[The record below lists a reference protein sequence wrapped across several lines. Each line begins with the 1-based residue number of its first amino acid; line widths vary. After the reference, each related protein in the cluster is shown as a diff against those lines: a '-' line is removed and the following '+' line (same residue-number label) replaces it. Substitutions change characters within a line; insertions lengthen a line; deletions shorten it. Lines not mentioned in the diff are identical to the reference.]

1 MSFCFSEVWLKL
13 HDFKGRLIAYGG
25 GGGVSLFSNEVAA
38 KAQQAAQTA
47 ASTPD
52 ITLANLISLG
62 GLALIAARFIFD
74 VYVYF
79 DKKRAKGGARG
90 TCSNQEL

>member
-1 MSFCFSEVWLKL
+1 MSFCLSEFWVKL
-13 HDFKGRLIAYGG
+13 HDCKGRLITYGG
-25 GGGVSLFSNEVAA
+25 GSGVSFFSSEVAA
-38 KAQQAAQTA
+38 KAQQAAESTA
-47 ASTPD
+47 ASPD

-74 VYVYF
+74 VYVYI
-79 DKKRAKGGARG
+79 DKKRSKGGGSG